1 MVTTAL
7 TVVSGLL
14 PNLDSEIR
22 DYIDGYFSPDEAD
35 DVEFQDGVEQF
46 LRPLME
52 GEGVEETEITAAIEQ
67 ILAMRPGTSGTTGSG
82 GQHGVSA
89 ARRLDKAI
97 DMKSNTAISMTAGL
111 TSGPVD
117 IESATKGRA
126 TQVDIKKLEKAEAKI
141 KAKMEKRS
149 RRTVEFEGSKLVDA
163 AKAQR
168 AYEEMYMKINPLQ
181 SQQAGKGK
189 SKDILLEAIDVSFGS
204 NKILTNARCA
214 CASPPRSIYAD
225 SRL

>member
-1 MVTTAL
+1 MVASAL
-7 TVVSGLL
+7 AIVTGLL
-14 PNLDSEIR
+14 PGLDSEIR

-35 DVEFQDGVEQF
+35 DNDVEDGVEQF
-46 LRPLME
+46 IRPLLE
-52 GEGVEETEITAAIEQ
+52 GEGVEEAEIEAAIEQ
-67 ILAMRPGTSGTTGSG
+67 ILAMRPSTSAAG
-82 GQHGVSA
+82 GALNGHGVSA
-89 ARRLDKAI
+89 ARRLEKAI
-97 DMKSNTAISMTAGL
+97 DMKSNTAVSMTAAL

-168 AYEEMYMKINPLQ
+168 AYEEMYMKVNPLQ
-181 SQQAGKGK
+181 SQQASKGK

-204 NKILTNARCA
+204 NKILTNAR
-214 CASPPRSIYAD
+214 
-225 SRL
+225 